1 MSDIQF
7 EADVDNNPR
16 YANRA
21 VGHGAVGGPQISMS
35 QSGGTSHIGMVNWLI
50 RHGIIRGESGAKT
63 LLIALI
69 AINFIATG
77 LILYFFVLR

>member
-16 YANRA
+16 YANKA
-21 VGHGAVGGPQISMS
+21 AGHGTMGGPQMGVS
-35 QSGGTSHIGMVNWLI
+35 QSAGPSHIAMVNWLI
-50 RHGIIRGESGAKT
+50 RHGIIRGESGAKS